1 MLWEISRNGRRSLLA
16 GTAHF
21 FPYHFRGDLR
31 RVIGAVG
38 SVLLEGPLDS
48 QAERQVVDA
57 GHGRGGAALYDALD
71 AAARRRILDRLGVAS
86 LPLDAPQLIRTLV
99 FGREE
104 DWLEAELRTLKPWL
118 AFFGVW
124 TRFRARE
131 GWSYTLDR
139 DAARIA
145 GELGKPVRYLEQI
158 DEQLAALESVPLER
172 FVDFLALE
180 DWSEYCEGYVR
191 RYLAGDLDG
200 LVAGAQAFPTYCE
213 PIVARRDPIL
223 AERMVPWLEEG
234 DVAAF
239 IGISHCPGVL
249 ALLRERNFDVNR
261 VEPKGR

>member
-1 MLWEISRNGRRSLLA
+1 MLWEVSRGRSRSLLA

-21 FPYHFRGDLR
+21 FPYHFRRDLR
-31 RVIGAVG
+31 RIIGGARA
-38 SVLLEGPLDS
+38 VLLEGPLDS
-48 QAERQVVDA
+48 RAERQVVDA
-57 GHGRGGAALYDALD
+57 GHGRGGGALYDALD

-118 AFFGVW
+118 AFFGIW

-145 GELGKPVRYLEQI
+145 GELGKPVRYLEAI

-172 FVDFLALE
+172 FVRFLALE
-180 DWSEYCEGYVR
+180 DWSGFCEGYVR
-191 RYLAGDLDG
+191 RYLAGDLEG
-200 LVAGAQAFPTYCE
+200 LVAGAGAFPTYCE
-213 PIVARRDPIL
+213 PIVERRDPIL
-223 AERMVPWLEEG
+223 AERMRPSLLEG
-234 DVAAF
+234 GAAVF

-249 ALLRERNFDVNR
+249 ALLREQEFDVTPATR
-261 VEPKGR
+261 S